1 MVFGQR
7 NRHDN
12 DVHADNF
19 DNVVQ
24 MVIELVVMEMHV
36 LVAAPVVVVH

>member
-1 MVFGQR
+1 MAFGQR

-24 MVIELVVMEMHV
+24 IGLVVMEMHV